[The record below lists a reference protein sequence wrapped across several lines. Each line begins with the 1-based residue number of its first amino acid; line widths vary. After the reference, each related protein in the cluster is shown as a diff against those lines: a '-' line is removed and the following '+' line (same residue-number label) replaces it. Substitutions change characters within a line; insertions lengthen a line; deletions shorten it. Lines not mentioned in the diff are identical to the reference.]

1 MDWTS
6 NSENTNKILLT
17 KSLLAPYLAANAEL
31 YRCPDDNYQSSL
43 QRALN
48 WPPRVRSYSMNG
60 FFGNLVSY
68 ASNGRNPYFTRYR
81 QWLKLAE
88 VPQPAR
94 FFAFIEEH
102 PDSIND
108 GIFFENA
115 EVWIGNWQDIPTSY
129 HAGACSIT
137 FADGR
142 VEEHKWLSWTSK
154 IPITYTYN
162 PPVFDAAGRTDFQW
176 LVDRMAVLY

>member
-6 NSENTNKILLT
+6 NSQNTNQILLA
-17 KSLLAPYLAANAEL
+17 KSLLAPYLAATADL
-31 YRCPDDNYQSSL
+31 YRCPDDTYQSAV

-60 FFGNLVSY
+60 FLGNLSQT
-68 ASNGRNPYFTRYR
+68 ASTGKNPYFPSYR

-88 VPQPAR
+88 VPQPSR

-102 PDSIND
+102 PDSMND

-115 EVWIGNWQDIPTSY
+115 ATAMNWQDIPTSY
-129 HAGACSIT
+129 HAGACAIT
-137 FADGR
+137 FIDGR

-154 IPITYTYN
+154 LPIIYGYS
-162 PPVFDAAGRTDFQW
+162 PPSFDAAGRTDFQW